1 MDIRVQLE
9 DVSTVKKRLKVE
21 VPADIALQEFN
32 QVAGEYKKRAR
43 LPGFRP
49 GKAPVQ
55 LVKRHFR
62 RSIRS
67 DVLQKLVPQSYDQAI
82 REKGFQP
89 LGEPSLE
96 NLTFEEGEPLVY
108 EANFEIHPRIELP
121 EYKGIAVT
129 ADLEPVTPEDV
140 DEELEMLREKHSRLV
155 SIEDQPIQEGA
166 YAVIELHGEYVD
178 AEDHSHPHQPIQEE
192 NVVVKVGDEH
202 THEAFNKALL
212 GMNVAEEKKFEIEYA
227 SDYPEKKFAG
237 HKVLFSVKVTD
248 IKHKELPELDDD
260 FAKDLGDYE
269 TLQEL
274 RERLKG
280 QLTAQRER
288 NRENDLKNR
297 LLEQLIDGTSF
308 EVPDVLVEDQTDSMI
323 RNLAYQM
330 ASEGVDPAKANV
342 NWVKVRADFRPE
354 AEKRVRANMVLSEIG
369 HRENVEVTS
378 EELENELERM
388 ADSMDQPKEKVRQYF
403 QQKNRM
409 EGLKGQLVREK
420 GLKMLLE
427 SAKFEPIQNSKQR

>member
-89 LGEPSLE
+89 LGKPSLE

-129 ADLEPVTPEDV
+129 ADLKPVTPEDV

-155 SIEDQPIQEGA
+155 PIEDQPIQKGD
-166 YAVIELHGEYVD
+166 YAVIKLHGEYVD

-212 GMNVAEEKKFEIEYA
+212 GMNVAEKRNFEIEYA

-237 HKVLFSVKVTD
+237 HKVLFSVEVTD
-248 IKHKELPELDDD
+248 IKHKELPELNDD

-269 TLQEL
+269 TLQVL
-274 RERLKG
+274 RERIKE

-288 NRENDLKNR
+288 NRENDLKSR
-297 LLEQLIDGTSF
+297 LLEQLIDRTSF

-323 RNLAYQM
+323 GDLAYQM
-330 ASEGVDPAKANV
+330 ASEGVDPTKANV

-369 HRENVEVTS
+369 RRENVEVTS

-403 QQKNRM
+403 QQRNRM
-409 EGLKGQLVREK
+409 EGLKGQRVREK
-420 GLKMLLE
+420 ALKMLLE
-427 SAKFEPIQNSKQR
+427 SAKVVES

>member
-89 LGEPSLE
+89 LGKPSLE

-129 ADLEPVTPEDV
+129 ADLKPVTPEDV
-140 DEELEMLREKHSRLV
+140 DEELEMLREKHSWLV
-155 SIEDQPIQEGA
+155 SIEDQPIQKGD
-166 YAVIELHGEYVD
+166 YAVIKLHGEYVD

-212 GMNVAEEKKFEIEYA
+212 GMNVAEKRNFEIDYA

-237 HKVLFSVKVTD
+237 HKVLFSVEVTD
-248 IKHKELPELDDD
+248 IKHKELPELNDD

-269 TLQEL
+269 TLQVL
-274 RERLKG
+274 RERIKE

-288 NRENDLKNR
+288 NRENDLKSR
-297 LLEQLIDGTSF
+297 LLEQLIDRTSF

-323 RNLAYQM
+323 GDLAYQM
-330 ASEGVDPAKANV
+330 ASEGVDPTKANV

-369 HRENVEVTS
+369 RRENVEVTS

-403 QQKNRM
+403 QQRNQM

-427 SAKFEPIQNSKQR
+427 SAKVVES